1 MATRKTSAEKAR
13 EDAENDAADG
23 MFGNAFDKID
33 DLSPTSTSID
43 EGNAD
48 ANLQASEEEVD
59 TMEKEFED
67 DETTD
72 SSNIDDNES
81 PKESPRG
88 PPTSPPTSPPKGPP
102 KGPPEGP
109 PALALLNS
117 SWLS

>member
-13 EDAENDAADG
+13 EDAKNDAADG

-33 DLSPTSTSID
+33 DLSPTSTSIE

-48 ANLQASEEEVD
+48 TDLQASEEEVD

-81 PKESPRG
+81 FKESPR
-88 PPTSPPTSPPKGPP
+88 
-102 KGPPEGP
+102 
-109 PALALLNS
+109 
-117 SWLS
+117 